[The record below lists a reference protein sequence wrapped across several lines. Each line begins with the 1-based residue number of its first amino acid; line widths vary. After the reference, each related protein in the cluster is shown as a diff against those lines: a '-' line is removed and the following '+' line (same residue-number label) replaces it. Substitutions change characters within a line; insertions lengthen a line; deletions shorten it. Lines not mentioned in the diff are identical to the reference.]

1 MTMGDAIEFP
11 HNQRMYF
18 EEAQRALAENQL
30 EKALEVIKK
39 VYDKDKGPEVIHLYS
54 TILTLMEDDEPALD
68 IAREQ
73 ETFFLAH
80 EEYAIS
86 YVLLLIKNKMYIE
99 AETIINEN
107 LENEHSTFIQHW
119 QQINVELN
127 RHREESIRLQEQK
140 NQKTKDGLLNLET
153 YQPIQ
158 QHQILKDAQD
168 LALVDLQE
176 VAPKIFLSPF
186 INGMLQRSLLEVL
199 IMKQDDKEYLFTWFN
214 QQRLIKP
221 NELIEFEQ
229 DSDLNNILLELEKRT
244 EKQPDLK
251 ESIQTELINDL
262 LILYPFI
269 GEVVT
274 DIPYFVNYYISTY
287 DPNQLIAK
295 DTQPETEEQSALYDW
310 IQYLN
315 QLSGR

>member
-1 MTMGDAIEFP
+1 MGDTIEFP

-18 EEAQRALAENQL
+18 EEAQKALVENQL
-30 EKALEVIKK
+30 EKALEAIKK
-39 VYDKDKGPEVIHLYS
+39 VYDKDKGPGVIHLYS
-54 TILTLMEDDEPALD
+54 TILTLMEDDETALD

-73 ETFFLAH
+73 EAFFLAH

-86 YVLLLIKNKMYIE
+86 YVLLLIKNQIYLE

-107 LENEHSTFIQHW
+107 LENEHSTFIQNW
-119 QQINVELN
+119 QQTNVELN

-140 NQKTKDGLLNLET
+140 NQETKDGLMNLET
-153 YQPIQ
+153 YQPIK
-158 QHQILKDAQD
+158 QHQILEDAQD

-199 IMKQDDKEYLFTWFN
+199 ITKQDDKEYLFTWLN
-214 QQRLIKP
+214 QQRKIKP
-221 NELIEFEQ
+221 RELIEFEQ
-229 DSDLNNILLELEKRT
+229 DPDLNNILLELEKRT

-251 ESIQTELINDL
+251 EPIQTELINDL

-287 DPNQLIAK
+287 DPNQLITK
-295 DTQPETEEQSALYDW
+295 DTQPETEEQSVLYDW